1 MSRKQVCLYQWDR
14 MINCNEI
21 ESDNNKIDH
30 KNKTYRSQDVDKETN
45 IEKIV
50 CLGKRMYLYNK

>member
-1 MSRKQVCLYQWDR
+1 

-30 KNKTYRSQDVDKETN
+30 KNKTYRSQDVDKEAN
-45 IEKIV
+45 IENIV